1 MLVRELILELEAILK
16 DHPEMGMAQVTTE
29 GCDCDGDV
37 GKVEIRSE
45 SDGSDVYLRRS
56 RAAKYGGI

>member
-16 DHPEMGMAQVTTE
+16 DHPQMGMAEVTTE

-37 GKVEIRSE
+37 GRIEVR
-45 SDGSDVYLRRS
+45 DDDVYLRRS
-56 RAAKYGGI
+56 